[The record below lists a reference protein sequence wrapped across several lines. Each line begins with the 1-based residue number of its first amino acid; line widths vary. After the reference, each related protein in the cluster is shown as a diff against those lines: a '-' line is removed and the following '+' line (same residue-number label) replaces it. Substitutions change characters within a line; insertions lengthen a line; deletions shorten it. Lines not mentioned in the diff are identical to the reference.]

1 MWHRLAA
8 HEATFFEEPRV
19 FAVKFLVAV
28 VRQHRCFGLI
38 GDAQDET
45 IAAADG
51 TSRRCHK
58 GVGLDST
65 LEFGHFFG
73 VDAMTKGGVYNHRD
87 QRRREIGAVRVD
99 RFVELFEAW
108 RGSAF
113 SGQIGAVDDDVVR
126 HNTASQASRRPCAYD
141 RRVFTAVLW
150 DFGGVILSSPFEAFN
165 HYETSVGLPRD
176 FIRSVN
182 ATNPDSNAWARLE
195 RNELSPAEFDVAFAN
210 DSRSL
215 GHEVRGAN
223 VLALLAGEIRPA
235 MVAALDAVK
244 AAGFK
249 TACLTNNVVATG
261 AESMAINTDR
271 SLALAAVMARFDAI
285 VESSKVGVRKPEPRF
300 YEIACE
306 LLDVQ
311 PSQCIFLDD
320 LGINLKPAAA
330 MGMHTIKVV
339 DPATALAELSAATGL
354 SLS

>member
-1 MWHRLAA
+1 M
-8 HEATFFEEPRV
+8 
-19 FAVKFLVAV
+19 
-28 VRQHRCFGLI
+28 
-38 GDAQDET
+38 
-45 IAAADG
+45 
-51 TSRRCHK
+51 
-58 GVGLDST
+58 
-65 LEFGHFFG
+65 
-73 VDAMTKGGVYNHRD
+73 
-87 QRRREIGAVRVD
+87 
-99 RFVELFEAW
+99 
-108 RGSAF
+108 
-113 SGQIGAVDDDVVR
+113 
-126 HNTASQASRRPCAYD
+126 
-141 RRVFTAVLW
+141 LW

-195 RNELSPAEFDVAFAN
+195 RNELSPAEFDVAFAD

-330 MGMHTIKVV
+330 MGMRTIKVV